1 MDKYVITDGT
11 RYIAQNKAGS
21 YVPEYDASKA
31 LVLSKRDAEKI
42 YYNNLAKPLRKVFR
56 LSKDAVPVHKPVVL
70 AEKIIAEPVK
80 VDDTK
85 TPDHKP
91 EVKLTEAVSE
101 QKSVKKELKYT
112 RHYDTKSG
120 LDNELTTQIVQ
131 VVEVFKSAATKKTE
145 LQSKLDKVEKEIV
158 DINHYIEFKSLNACD
173 GYNAYR
179 MLRDRLTRRRKLKN
193 ELKVAEILAKGIF
206 TTSDITDIEKVID
219 SFDKN
224 QYRPRVL
231 NDLFE

>member
-1 MDKYVITDGT
+1 MVDKYVITDGI
-11 RYIAQNKAGS
+11 RYIAKNKAGS
-21 YVPEYDASKA
+21 YVPEHDASKA
-31 LVLSKRDAEKI
+31 LILSKGDAEKI

-56 LSKDAVPVHKPVVL
+56 LSKDAVPTIKSSEGTKIEDTAIEDKKVIECKPD
-70 AEKIIAEPVK
+70 I
-80 VDDTK
+80 K
-85 TPDHKP
+85 T
-91 EVKLTEAVSE
+91 TEAIIKQDVS
-101 QKSVKKELKYT
+101 KKEIKYT
-112 RHYDTKSG
+112 KHYDTKCG
-120 LDNELTTQIVQ
+120 LDDELTTQIVQ
-131 VVEVFKSAATKKTE
+131 VVEIFKSAATKKAD

-179 MLRDRLTRRRKLKN
+179 MLRDRLTKRRKLKN

-206 TTSDITDIEKVID
+206 TTSDITDIEKVIS

-231 NDLFE
+231 SDLFE